1 MHAENPPQILVLDGH
16 LRHAIDI
23 VRSLGRR
30 GHAVDILTAKPH
42 PPAGYSRYV
51 RDSFLFDFCACPP
64 DEGLRVVSALVES
77 RGHDCVIAAGLDG
90 TGFLA
95 QHREDLGQLTRLV
108 AASPGAFSA
117 AEDKN
122 ATMMLAESVGVA
134 VPKTLAPE
142 TPDELEQCAMWT
154 YPLVVKARGGQGRFA
169 YANSFEELRHVNRR
183 IAKQSGSVGADTEP
197 LPLVQEYIAGTGHG
211 YFALCDHGRVLASF
225 MHQRVREVPPSGGPS
240 SMAQSFTD
248 PALEDAGKRVLGALE
263 WSGVAMVEFKR
274 ETASGRY
281 VLIEINPKFWGSLG
295 LAIAAGVDFPWLMVQ
310 LALNGTVEAPAG
322 FRDTAYK
329 WLSMDIEHSI
339 AVNRPFLWLRD
350 VARGVPN
357 DFRLGDPG
365 PNAALLAQGAL
376 DVARGRRRVNLAGP
390 TTARPGLEGRSTT
403 S

>member
-1 MHAENPPQILVLDGH
+1 MDGH
-16 LRHAIDI
+16 LRHAVDI
-23 VRSLGRR
+23 VRSLGQR
-30 GHAVDILTAKPH
+30 GWGIDILTAKPH

-51 RDSFLFDFCACPP
+51 RDSFLIDTGRSFSG
-64 DEGLRVVSALVES
+64 ERLRVVRGLIES
-77 RGHDCVIAAGLDG
+77 RGYDVVLAAGLEG

-95 QHREDLGQLTRLV
+95 QHSEGLRQLTRLV

-117 AEDKN
+117 AEDKH
-122 ATMMLAESVGVA
+122 ATMLVAESVGVT

-142 TPDELEQCAMWT
+142 TPDELEQCALWA

-169 YANSFEELRHVNRR
+169 YANSFGELRHVHRR
-183 IAKQSGSVGADTEP
+183 IANQSGSVGADAQP

-240 SMAQSFTD
+240 SMARSFTD

-281 VLIEINPKFWGSLG
+281 VLIEVNPKFWGSLG

-310 LALNGTVEAPAG
+310 LALTGTVEAPAG
-322 FRDTAYK
+322 YRDTAYQ
-329 WLSMDIEHSI
+329 WLSMDIAHSI
-339 AVNRPFLWLRD
+339 AVHRPFLWLRD

-376 DVARGRRRVNLAGP
+376 DVARGRRRVNLAAPSAG
-390 TTARPGLEGRSTT
+390 RPGPEGRSAT

>member
-1 MHAENPPQILVLDGH
+1 MRVDPPLQILVLDGH

-30 GHAVDILTAKPH
+30 GHAVDILTAKPN
-42 PPAGYSRYV
+42 PPAGYSRYARASV
-51 RDSFLFDFCACPP
+51 LLDFGASLPS
-64 DEGLRVVSALVES
+64 EALKVVMGLVES
-77 RGHDCVIAAGLDG
+77 RGYDVVLAAGLDG

-95 QHREDLGQLTRLV
+95 QHSEDLSRITRLV
-108 AASPGAFSA
+108 AASPKAFAA
-117 AEDKN
+117 AEDKH
-122 ATMMLAESVGVA
+122 ATMMVAESVGVA
-134 VPKTLAPE
+134 VPRTLAPD
-142 TPDELEQCAMWT
+142 TPDELEQCALWA

-169 YANSFEELRHVNRR
+169 YANSFEELGQVHRR
-183 IAKQSGSVGADTEP
+183 IREQTGVRVTGAEP
-197 LPLVQEYIAGTGHG
+197 LPLVQEYIAGPGHG

-240 SMAQSFTD
+240 SAARSFWD

-281 VLIEINPKFWGSLG
+281 VLIEVNPKFWGSLG
-295 LAIAAGVDFPWLMVQ
+295 LAIAAGVDFPWLMLQ
-310 LALNGTVEAPAG
+310 LAMNGKVEASTG
-322 FRDTAYK
+322 YRDTTYQ
-329 WLSMDIEHSI
+329 WLSMDIAHSI
-339 AVNRPFLWLRD
+339 AVRRPFLWLRD

-365 PNAALLAQGAL
+365 PNAVLVVQGAL
-376 DVARGRRRVNLAGP
+376 DVVRGRRRVNLAGP
-390 TTARPGLEGRSTT
+390 SPAEPSHEGSGDT